1 MFEADSGRCI
11 RRLDGIRGAG
21 AGGGG
26 GGGGG
31 GGLELERLGEQSHRS
46 LSLVAVE
53 TPQLYNRLK
62 IKIYI

>member
-21 AGGGG
+21 AGA
-26 GGGGG
+26 G